1 MKFATRIN
9 SFKSDTVRNVE
20 EILDLMGKVEG
31 LDFVDLNYPEHFEGI
46 DIKNMQELLAR
57 NGLKLNG
64 VALRFRDEFIRGE
77 LGNADAA
84 VAAKAL
90 DLCKEAVDVCRDLG
104 GEVVTIWLGYDGYD
118 YSFQMDYVKAWKQTE
133 QAFREVCDYGRDL
146 RISIEYKPFQPR
158 VYSLISSWG
167 STMSML
173 HDVGRDNL
181 GITLDFCHMLMKNEN
196 PAFSAA
202 YLGERG
208 KLYGV
213 HLNDGA
219 KFNDDGLMIGM
230 VNFIQTLEFIYYLK
244 RYRYDGV
251 VYFDTFPVREDA
263 MQEVRANIR
272 MMGKLEKLVERIG
285 MEEVARVIQ
294 TNDAIEVQKMICN
307 CF

>member
-77 LGNADAA
+77 LGNA

-263 MQEVRANIR
+263 MQEVQANIR